1 MVKEELIKRLKEVG
15 ALKFGEFVLSSG
27 QKSNVY
33 VDIKHACTYPDILK
47 LITELIAEKVMD
59 LDFDKIACI
68 ELGGV
73 PLAVSLSL
81 KLNKPLVIFRKQKKD
96 YGVRDDCIGVIESGE
111 KFVVVEDVTTTGKS
125 ALSVVERVGKRGGK
139 VVAIL
144 SVVNRGANIPNLIS
158 ILTLEE
164 LISESS

>member
-1 MVKEELIKRLKEVG
+1 MKAKLIKRLKEVG

-27 QKSNVY
+27 QRSNVY
-33 VDIKHACTYPDILK
+33 VDIKLACTYPDILK
-47 LITELIAEKVMD
+47 LITELMAEKVEN

-73 PLAVSLSL
+73 PLSVSLSL
-81 KLNKPLVIFRKQKKD
+81 KLNKPLVIFRKRKKD
-96 YGVRDDCIGVIESGE
+96 YGVKDDCIGIVKSGE

-125 ALSVVERVGKRGGK
+125 ALSVVERVEKRGGE

-144 SVVNRGANIPNLIS
+144 SVVDRGANLQNLIS
-158 ILTLEE
+158 ILTLDE